1 MKNKLIRRLSF
12 LPLVLC
18 FYLVSCATITVNVY
32 FPAEEVRDAYSS
44 LEEEFL
50 LEDGDEGTESSDK
63 PGSSTVKPTPAPES
77 SIKYQDE
84 PTLKSK
90 TKVIV
95 LRKEMTLDF
104 GDYAWAQGNISGQIT
119 EKIRSMPDVISA
131 YKSRAQRKGI
141 INQMLRE
148 GLVREGG
155 QGLLVKSGTLSAE
168 QQKAFSAEN
177 ADRKIIIMG
186 MAKAIVEINNLEP
199 TPENI
204 DKVLPEAGRQ
214 FASVRRSEN

>member
-1 MKNKLIRRLSF
+1 MTNYNFRRLSF

-18 FYLVSCATITVNVY
+18 FYLVSCATINVNVY

-50 LEDGDEGTESSDK
+50 LEDGSGGAEGSEPQDSS
-63 PGSSTVKPTPAPES
+63 VVQPTPSPES
-77 SIKYQDE
+77 SIKYQDK

-95 LRKEMTLDF
+95 LKKEVTLDF

-119 EKIRSMPDVISA
+119 EKIRSMPEVIDA
-131 YKSRAQRKGI
+131 YKSRAKRKNV
-141 INQMLRE
+141 INSMLRE
-148 GLVREGG
+148 GLVREGA
-155 QGLLVKSGTLSAE
+155 QGLLVKSGSLTPD

-177 ADRKIIIMG
+177 ADRKVIIRG

-214 FASVRRSEN
+214 FASVRKSER